1 MHPFFRFLVSMFKIG
16 CIGFGGGS
24 ALIPVIEQEFIGPD
38 KLDTKENYEK
48 DILVANL
55 TPGALPV
62 ELSGSLGLR
71 NFGYKGMILG
81 AIAMALPGILLT
93 LLLLTCLSDLRARVG
108 VLMEVLTVI
117 VSIFIIVLILRYIR
131 KVAKDC
137 ASFSKK
143 FLRRA
148 IVVMLGVF
156 ILSCG
161 KNLYKLFGINGTP
174 FISLSTFSIMLV
186 SLLGIIAIN
195 IYRGWKKSAE
205 KPAFRLSAGQGGLLL
220 KKISSNVSVWIIF
233 LLLLSVPAIIICI
246 QTRNAQT
253 ASLTPVKDYLSFLWR
268 GCLSVLMSFGGGDAY
283 LAVADGLFI
292 DSSIV
297 NADVFYGDIVS
308 VANILPGSILG
319 KVLPAVGY
327 YFGIAVTGSI
337 IGGFAFAL
345 GGFAAS
351 IALSC
356 GVFSIIYHLYDH
368 LSDFQTMKTIS
379 HYIGPIISG
388 LLGTVILALL
398 VQVKNALIAL
408 LAII

>member
-1 MHPFFRFLVSMFKIG
+1 MYSFSRFLTSMFKIG

-24 ALIPVIEQEFIGPD
+24 ALIPVIEREFIGKD

-93 LLLLTCLSDLRARVG
+93 LLLLTCLSGLRARVG
-108 VLMEVLTVI
+108 VLMEILTII
-117 VSIFIIVLILRYIR
+117 VSIFIIVLIVRYIQ
-131 KVAKDC
+131 KVCKRC
-137 ASFSKK
+137 AAFSQK

-148 IVVMLGVF
+148 VLVMIGVF

-161 KNLYKLFGINGTP
+161 KNLYKLFGIDGTP
-174 FISLSTFSIMLV
+174 LLSLSTFSIMLV

-195 IYRGWKKSAE
+195 IFRSRKKSAA
-205 KPAFRLSAGQGGLLL
+205 KPDFHLSADQGKLLL
-220 KKISSNVSVWIIF
+220 GKIGGNVCVWLIF
-233 LLLLSVPAIIICI
+233 LLLLSVPAIAVCVH
-246 QTRNAQT
+246 AHS
-253 ASLTPVKDYLSFLWR
+253 AGLGSPTPVRDYFSFLWR

-327 YFGIAVTGSI
+327 YFGIAVTDGM

-398 VQVKNALIAL
+398 VQVKNAAVAL
-408 LAII
+408 LALV